1 MVKSSSRCSTARPPS
16 SGSIVRSG
24 ASACSR
30 RIAQWRQSTRAMSR
44 SSVASKPSSAAS
56 NLFAAFERRAVPVMR
71 RLGELSFI
79 ASLRDALPWSF
90 IGLAAAFLVILI
102 ADLAG
107 GKFQGQTLG
116 LRVASA
122 LLPAFGVMAATLAVI
137 LPIRLARATPYGPTP
152 LLLGSVVAFA
162 LALPRPFGP
171 DPIAYLR

>member
-1 MVKSSSRCSTARPPS
+1 
-16 SGSIVRSG
+16 
-24 ASACSR
+24 
-30 RIAQWRQSTRAMSR
+30 MSR

-71 RLGELSFI
+71 RLGELPFI

-107 GKFQGQTLG
+107 GKVQGQTLG

-137 LPIRLARATPYGPTP
+137 LLIRLAAAAHYGPP
-152 LLLGSVVAFA
+152 QLVLGTVLA
-162 LALPRPFGP
+162 LAVALPPPSGP
-171 DPIAYLR
+171 DPIPYLRLVGTAGLFV